1 VSIDHQKSR
10 ATKIAVI
17 TCVFLIF
24 HSIIIFQQQAL
35 TVSKTRIYDKEYA
48 NELRDIARIIPQG
61 ECIAAP
67 VNVPQVSYFT
77 DHEVMRINAGFRVPV
92 ENFGLATIEFM
103 QKNNCSYLIIPDDA
117 PFASQHPPALYP
129 KAKVQTLDKLLEKIG
144 DYKTENTIIHVYRL
158 SSSITADNIH
168 IVTDFKF
175 PKLYVESP
183 VNGTTIEL
191 SKSNVT
197 SVINVTGTAVDADS
211 KIKKVET
218 YMDRSSFKPANLTPY
233 GDSYKWSTSFN
244 ASSEGTKRIVVR
256 AMDNAD
262 HTTYQ
267 HVYVT
272 IKGNFI
278 LQPSFS
284 SEIISYGN
292 NGTAHSNCNCVVFRM
307 DDIQDYWVKSGQLAA
322 MNQFITRN
330 QSLTL
335 GIIMDS
341 IGNDSEIVNMVK
353 QGSDD
358 GLFEL
363 AVHGWNHTDH
373 AKLNEEEQRNS
384 LYDSNRKMI
393 ALFGTASEIFTPP
406 YHAFNDH
413 TINAMKQVDMK
424 ILSANDSSF
433 DQLELSDNN
442 NNESRTL
449 LSSLIQSKRILYIPV
464 TIAFKDYYG
473 GEYIRNSVQ
482 NILNN
487 VTRSINAYGYAVIV
501 FHPQDL
507 MKTDSNRN
515 PTSVLDENQ
524 INDLS
529 LLIDLILS
537 NNIHIGLFSEIVKGR
552 D

>member
-1 VSIDHQKSR
+1 LE
-10 ATKIAVI
+10 TKIQA
-17 TCVFLIF
+17 TQPYQNFLFAMNSPIPRERYSTRLHLYCF
-24 HSIIIFQQQAL
+24 KHPTTTIII
-35 TVSKTRIYDKEYA
+35 S
-48 NELRDIARIIPQG
+48 
-61 ECIAAP
+61 
-67 VNVPQVSYFT
+67 
-77 DHEVMRINAGFRVPV
+77 
-92 ENFGLATIEFM
+92 
-103 QKNNCSYLIIPDDA
+103 
-117 PFASQHPPALYP
+117 
-129 KAKVQTLDKLLEKIG
+129 IG
-144 DYKTENTIIHVYRL
+144 ILSTIIV
-158 SSSITADNIH
+158 
-168 IVTDFKF
+168 
-175 PKLYVESP
+175 
-183 VNGTTIEL
+183 
-191 SKSNVT
+191 
-197 SVINVTGTAVDADS
+197 
-211 KIKKVET
+211 
-218 YMDRSSFKPANLTPY
+218 LTL
-233 GDSYKWSTSFN
+233 
-244 ASSEGTKRIVVR
+244 
-256 AMDNAD
+256 
-262 HTTYQ
+262 
-267 HVYVT
+267 
-272 IKGNFI
+272 GNFI
-278 LQPSFS
+278 LQPSF

-330 QSLTL
+330 QSLML

-353 QGSDD
+353 QGSDG

-363 AVHGWNHTDH
+363 AVHGWNHTDYT
-373 AKLNEEEQRNS
+373 KLNEEEQRNS

-406 YHAFNDH
+406 YDAFNNH
-413 TINAMKQVDMK
+413 TINAMKQVDDIK

-442 NNESRTL
+442 NESRTL
-449 LSSLIQSKRILYIPV
+449 SSSLIQSKRILYIPV

-487 VTRSINAYGYAVIV
+487 VTRSIDAYGYAVIV

-507 MKTDSNRN
+507 MKIDSNGN
-515 PTSVLDENQ
+515 PTNVLDENQ

-529 LLIDLILS
+529 RLIDLILS